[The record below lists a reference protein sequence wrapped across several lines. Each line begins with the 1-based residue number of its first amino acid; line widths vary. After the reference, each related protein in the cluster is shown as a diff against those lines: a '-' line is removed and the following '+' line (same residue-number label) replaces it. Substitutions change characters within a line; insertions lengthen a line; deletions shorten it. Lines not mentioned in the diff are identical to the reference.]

1 MAYTTHLNTFTVIL
15 LESLWMFMALGFPH
29 HSARIYLPKNPKV
42 GQRTRRNFKGCWT
55 FVSKSCRPEKKY
67 MGEYFSTV
75 SNHRFTQ
82 RVVLDGV
89 SLAPRFVEKTK
100 CQFFCNIF
108 SHIITRFVDADHIT
122 FFPTKDPL
130 PWDPKASRW
139 NHPPSSM
146 PVPDPTRP
154 ASFVQKVS
162 NLIPNI
168 TSTQLVSAT
177 GFHHPSIDPQRLSF
191 ANQIRVSM
199 EYGHPRCGTGVPKL
213 QRTFAVAQASESGLP
228 GAHSTGHLTHTWHGL
243 RRIIVYHHIR
253 VLCIK
258 KSHVYTFYVSM
269 CLCVYA
275 LCIYLSIY
283 LPIDL
288 SIYLYL

>member
-122 FFPTKDPL
+122 FFR
-130 PWDPKASRW
+130 PKT
-139 NHPPSSM
+139 PC
-146 PVPDPTRP
+146 
-154 ASFVQKVS
+154 
-162 NLIPNI
+162 LEI
-168 TSTQLVSAT
+168 
-177 GFHHPSIDPQRLSF
+177 
-191 ANQIRVSM
+191 
-199 EYGHPRCGTGVPKL
+199 PKL
-213 QRTFAVAQASESGLP
+213 QGGIIRPAQCQFPIPRDLPASS
-228 GAHSTGHLTHTWHGL
+228 
-243 RRIIVYHHIR
+243 
-253 VLCIK
+253 K
-258 KSHVYTFYVSM
+258 KSQ
-269 CLCVYA
+269 
-275 LCIYLSIY
+275 I
-283 LPIDL
+283 
-288 SIYLYL
+288 